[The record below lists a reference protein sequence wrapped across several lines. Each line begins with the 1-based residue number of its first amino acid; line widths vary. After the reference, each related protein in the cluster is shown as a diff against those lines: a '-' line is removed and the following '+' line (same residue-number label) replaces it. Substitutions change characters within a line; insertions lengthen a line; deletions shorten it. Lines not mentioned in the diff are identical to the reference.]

1 MEHFFNKIEGWFTFP
16 NLYSHVVSRFS
27 DGSKFI
33 EIGSWLGQSAAYMAT
48 EIANSNKKIDFYCV
62 DLWENNEEYKNE
74 SVVIE
79 DRFYQ
84 TFLNNIEPVKH
95 FIKPIKSA
103 SLDAV
108 NQFEDEYFDFIF
120 IDAAHD
126 YDNVKKDINAWF
138 PKIRKN
144 GIFAGHDYVDTHTG
158 VIQAVDEW
166 CRENN
171 RKIYVQENCWI
182 YLNS

>member
-16 NLYSHVVSRFS
+16 NLYSHVVSKFS
-27 DGSKFI
+27 DGAKFI

-48 EIANSNKKIDFYCV
+48 EITNSNKKIDFYCV

-74 SVVIE
+74 NVVIE
-79 DRFYQ
+79 NKFYD
-84 TFLNNIEPVKH
+84 TFLKNIEPVKD

-108 NQFEDEYFDFIF
+108 NHFEDEYFDFIF

-126 YDNVKKDINAWF
+126 YENVKKDIESWF
-138 PKIRKN
+138 PKIKKN
-144 GIFAGHDYVDTHTG
+144 GIFAGHDYVNTHDG
-158 VIQAVDEW
+158 VIKAVNEW
-166 CRENN
+166 SRNN
-171 RKIYVQENCWI
+171 NKEIITQENCWI
-182 YLNS
+182 YINK